1 MKKLVLLSIFFCL
14 LTFSTSHALSIVT
27 ENCNISP
34 LNAYQLQKIDVYRS
48 TVLMSYGKI
57 SYGKN
62 KVAFYS
68 ANNLA
73 VASEKKLA
81 MMFSYFP
88 NVSPS
93 NPDLINKWV
102 LSTNEKLKA
111 LKQKGSVIP
120 YPAKNGILII
130 KQDSVAGAY
139 CLNNVVYYAYMD
151 CPSLKFDE
159 RKLLAEKLINTI
171 YPNG

>member
-1 MKKLVLLSIFFCL
+1 MKKLILLSMFFYL

-34 LNAYQLQKIDVYRS
+34 LNSHQLQKIDVYRS

-68 ANNLA
+68 ANNLS

-81 MMFSYFP
+81 VMFSYFP
-88 NVSPS
+88 NVAPN
-93 NPDLINKWV
+93 NPDFINEWV
-102 LSTNEKLKA
+102 LTAKKKLKS
-111 LKQKGSVIP
+111 LKQKGDVIP

-130 KQDSVAGAY
+130 RQNSVAGAY
-139 CLNNVVYYAYMD
+139 CLNDVVYYAYID
-151 CPSLKFDE
+151 CPSLNFDE

-171 YPNG
+171 YPNN